1 MHNDCNDGMNKYIDT
16 CVCNLVISK
25 SETEKKNKLHIILWL
40 LIFQFKTNWL
50 SEKDSRF

>member
-25 SETEKKNKLHIILWL
+25 SETEKKKQIAYYLMVINISIQNELVVRK
-40 LIFQFKTNWL
+40 
-50 SEKDSRF
+50 RF